1 MRAAWLVLAL
11 WLAAPSWG
19 QSAAASGAT
28 GAVFQADFSNPG
40 LIPAHWTLTLHRD
53 GSGHFRS
60 VRGNAPAGDDP
71 GIQAPDVDRDL
82 DVSAEFAT
90 RVFETA
96 LRHNFF
102 NEDCESH
109 VKVAFQGLKKL
120 SYNGPEGQGSCEF
133 NYTKVNEIQSLSD
146 SLIAVVGMILEGARL
161 ETLLKH
167 DPLGLD
173 QEMNYLVQA
182 ARDGRLQQLRTIR
195 SILEQLADDP
205 TVMERVRKRAK
216 QLLQKSEN

>member
-1 MRAAWLVLAL
+1 MVLAL
-11 WLAAPSWG
+11 WLAALAWG
-19 QSAAASGAT
+19 QSAVATGAT

-71 GIQAPDVDRDL
+71 RIQAPDVDRDL
-82 DVSAEFAT
+82 EVSAEFAA
-90 RVFETA
+90 RVFESA
-96 LRHNFF
+96 SRHKFF

-109 VKVAFQGLKKL
+109 VKVAFQGWKKL
-120 SYNGPEGQGSCEF
+120 SYSGPEGQGSCEF
-133 NYTKVNEIQSLSD
+133 NYSKDEELQSLGD
-146 SLIAVVGMILEGARL
+146 SLVAVAGMILEGARL

-167 DPLGLD
+167 DRLGLD
-173 QEMNYLVQA
+173 QEMDYLVQA
-182 ARDGRLQQLRTIR
+182 ARDGRLQQIRTIR
-195 SILEQLADDP
+195 SILEQLANDP